1 MVPFAVSLGNA
12 GKHLINKGALSLKSL
27 NWFLNVL
34 TKHRVEKL
42 LNIVLNKK

>member
-1 MVPFAVSLGNA
+1 LN
-12 GKHLINKGALSLKSL
+12 SL